1 MSKFYKRKQ
10 EEEVENFKKLLDDKK
25 RVKYC
30 GYRQR
35 LIENIIYIFK
45 DYEKNEELK
54 QIEIQLFE
62 EVGKKRQNDD
72 VFTIELKKGGEFHI
86 MLVDSYII
94 VGLSLN

>member
-45 DYEKNEELK
+45 DYEMVIVESVSVIKTYVRKDAENKYKTFLNQTKNKEK
-54 QIEIQLFE
+54 
-62 EVGKKRQNDD
+62 
-72 VFTIELKKGGEFHI
+72 
-86 MLVDSYII
+86 
-94 VGLSLN
+94 